1 MTGTEVTESLLAL
14 ALETVSE
21 GSLITDSDRNTIYAN
36 AAFTQITGYTQ
47 SEILGSNCRILQGA
61 DTSREEEQRMRA
73 ALDAGETFEG
83 TVLNYRKDGTSF
95 WNHLTITPLKDAAGA
110 ITNFV
115 SVQRDVTNIVQ
126 EGQSLSHEA
135 SHDLLTGLPN
145 REGLRRYLRTEFAA
159 AAQSGNLVAV
169 GIIDLDDFKVV
180 NDVHGHLSGDSVLTQ
195 FADRVRTMVRRGDF
209 VARLGGDEFVVVISG
224 LPPEAPTAELASILE
239 RIHAAVESP
248 FEVDDGASV
257 SVGMSMGVAFFPSD
271 GVTGPDLL
279 RTADASLYRVKRA
292 EGRTQWWESA
302 RPQDVVGSEG
312 STESTEVDGPLGEL
326 VMFMQPIVDLQT
338 GRVTNV
344 EALAR
349 IRRPDGVI
357 ETPDSF
363 LPYYTRKQL
372 VQVFKDGLDQAL
384 MWASKW
390 DSDGVEL
397 NVSVN
402 ISPELLA
409 EPESASWVHQALARH
424 RMDAHRLSLEL
435 LETQE
440 LDIAASEQTVAEL
453 VRLGV
458 KIHLDDLSSGFGALK
473 RITDIPFDVI
483 KIDRRI
489 FESSHTRPLQ
499 VLTVLAAITKLG
511 SDGGYGVV
519 VEGIEDRERLE
530 VSSVLGAGSGQ
541 GYLFARPMAPEDLT
555 DWVAHFTMPYRD
567 GELKTALGALAYHW
581 LHSGTSGVLH
591 PTRDACPL
599 TGYFSDSGPEI
610 RELHDCLHSADGTG
624 NPASAAIT
632 SWLVEQIQRGD

>member
-21 GSLITDSDRNTIYAN
+21 GSLITNSDRKTIYAN
-36 AAFTQITGYTQ
+36 AAFTQITGYEK
-47 SEILGSNCRILQGA
+47 SEILGTNCRILQGA
-61 DTSREEEQRMRA
+61 DTSLEEVQRMRS
-73 ALDAGETFEG
+73 ALVAGDPFEG

-115 SVQRDVTNIVQ
+115 SVQRDVTDIVQ
-126 EGQSLSHEA
+126 ERQSLSHEA

-145 REGLRRYLRTEFAA
+145 REGLRQYLRTEFASA
-159 AAQSGNLVAV
+159 AESGNLVAV
-169 GIIDLDDFKVV
+169 GIVDLDHFKVV

-224 LPPEAPTAELASILE
+224 LAPEAPMAELAGILE
-239 RIHAAVESP
+239 RIHVAVESP

-257 SVGMSMGVAFFPSD
+257 SVGMRMGVAFFPSD
-271 GVTGPDLL
+271 GVAGPDLL
-279 RTADASLYRVKRA
+279 RTAEASLYRVKRA
-292 EGRTQWWESA
+292 EGRTHWWESA

-312 STESTEVDGPLGEL
+312 TTESPEADGPLGEL
-326 VMFMQPIVDLQT
+326 VMFMQPIIDLQT
-338 GRVTNV
+338 GLVTDV

-357 ETPDSF
+357 ESPDSF

-372 VQVFKDGLDQAL
+372 VEVFKEGLDQAL

-390 DSDGVEL
+390 ESDGVEL

-409 EPESASWVHQALARH
+409 EPESASWVQLALVRH

-435 LETQE
+435 LETQD
-440 LDIAASEQTVAEL
+440 LDVAASEQTVAEL

-473 RITDIPFDVI
+473 RITDVPFDVI
-483 KIDRRI
+483 KIDHRI
-489 FESSHTRPLQ
+489 FESSHIRPLQ

-530 VSSVLGAGSGQ
+530 VSSVLGASSGQ
-541 GYLFARPMAPEDLT
+541 GYLFARPMAPEDVA
-555 DWVAHFTMPYRD
+555 DWVANFTMPYRD
-567 GELKTALGALAYHW
+567 GQLRTSLGALAYHW
-581 LHSGTSGVLH
+581 LHNGSGGVTH
-591 PTRDACPL
+591 PSLDACPL
-599 TGYFSDSGPEI
+599 TRYFADYGSEI
-610 RELHDCLHSADGTG
+610 EGLHESLHSVDGAG
-624 NPASAAIT
+624 NPTSAAIT
-632 SWLVEQIQRGD
+632 SWLVEQIQLGN